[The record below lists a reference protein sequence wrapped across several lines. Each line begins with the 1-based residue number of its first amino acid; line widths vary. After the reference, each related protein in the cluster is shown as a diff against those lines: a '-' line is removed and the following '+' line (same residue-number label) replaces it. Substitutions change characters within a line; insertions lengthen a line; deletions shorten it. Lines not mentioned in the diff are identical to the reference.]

1 MPDDIQKGAKA
12 QIAPNL
18 RLLAIIE
25 EVARAGVPVTP
36 AALADA
42 VGLPV
47 PTIHRL
53 LATAE
58 DEGLLQR
65 DVDGRSYGP
74 GRRMRRMSG
83 NVLSS
88 QRIRTERLLL
98 MKALAEK
105 VGETC
110 NLAAPAR
117 YGMVYLDR
125 VETHWPL
132 RIQLAVGAQVP
143 FHCTASGKMYLSSL
157 RTDKLNRVLKWLELE
172 RYTDRTITDLGKLK
186 EELAATRLRGYA
198 TDDQEFMSG
207 MSALAVPIKD
217 SERRLLS
224 TLSIHA
230 PIQRHE
236 VASLVCQLAKIQST
250 AHRIEDLLDS

>member
-1 MPDDIQKGAKA
+1 MPDDTDKEARP

-25 EVARAGVPVTP
+25 EVARAGVPVAPP
-36 AALADA
+36 ALSEA
-42 VGLPV
+42 VSLPV
-47 PTIHRL
+47 PTVHRL

-74 GRRMRRMSG
+74 GPRMRQLSG

-88 QRIRTERLLL
+88 QRIRTERLLV
-98 MKALAEK
+98 MKALAEE

-157 RTDKLNRVLKWLELE
+157 RSDKLNRVLKWLKLE
-172 RYTDRTITDLGKLK
+172 KHTDHTITDQTKLRD
-186 EELAATRLRGYA
+186 ELAATRQRGYA
-198 TDDQEFMSG
+198 TDDEEFMKG
-207 MSALAVPIKD
+207 MSAIAVPIRD
-217 SERRLLS
+217 SQSRLLS

-230 PIQRHE
+230 PEQRHTT
-236 VASLVCQLAKIQST
+236 ASLVERRAS
-250 AHRIEDLLDS
+250 IEAAARQIEALCT

>member
-1 MPDDIQKGAKA
+1 MPDDTQNSEKA

-36 AALADA
+36 AALSEA
-42 VGLPV
+42 VGIPI

-53 LATAE
+53 LTTAE

-74 GRRMRRMSG
+74 GARMRRMSG
-83 NVLSS
+83 NILSS
-88 QRIRTERLLL
+88 QRIRTERLLV

-157 RTDKLNRVLKWLELE
+157 RSDKLNRMLKWLELE
-172 RYTDRTITDLGKLK
+172 RQTDNTITDSTKLK
-186 EELAATRLRGYA
+186 EELAATRQRGYA
-198 TDDQEFMSG
+198 TDDQEFMDG
-207 MSALAVPIKD
+207 MTALAVPIKD
-217 SERRLLS
+217 GEGRLLS

-230 PIQRHE
+230 PEQRQE
-236 VASLVCQLAKIQST
+236 IASLVDQLSDLQRAAQ
-250 AHRIEDLLDS
+250 RIEELCVN